1 MSLANTINFKLYFCL
16 QLKSST
22 FNTYFML
29 ESLITSKTRLRLLIK
44 FFLNIA
50 NKGYLNSLA
59 NEFGES
65 TNSVRKELNN
75 LSSAGYLEKHS
86 ENNKVIYKANASHPL
101 FKIIQKIVHKHL
113 GIEEILETVY
123 NRIGDVK
130 KIMILG
136 DYAKGIDSGLIE
148 ILIVGDNINKE
159 YLDEISPKIELKI
172 KRKVSFFVSNKSL
185 KQNSLTIFEA

>member
-1 MSLANTINFKLYFCL
+1 
-16 QLKSST
+16 
-22 FNTYFML
+22 ML
-29 ESLITSKTRLRLLIK
+29 ESIITSKTRLNLLIK
-44 FFLNIA
+44 FFVNIA

-75 LSSAGYLEKHS
+75 LSSAGYLEKHT
-86 ENNKVIYKANASHPL
+86 EHNKVIYKANASHPL

-136 DYAKGIDSGLIE
+136 DYAKGIDGGIIE
-148 ILIVGDNINKE
+148 VLIVGENINKE
-159 YLDEISPKIELKI
+159 YLDEITPKIELKI
-172 KRKVSFFVSNKSL
+172 KRKVSFFVSNKPL
-185 KQNSLTIFEA
+185 KQDSLTIFEA

>member
-1 MSLANTINFKLYFCL
+1 
-16 QLKSST
+16 
-22 FNTYFML
+22 ML

-75 LSSAGYLEKHS
+75 LSSAGYLKKHS

-136 DYAKGIDSGLIE
+136 DYAKGKLLVIEVDDINFAEEDEDLSKIIEKIDAEINGL
-148 ILIVGDNINKE
+148 
-159 YLDEISPKIELKI
+159 
-172 KRKVSFFVSNKSL
+172 F
-185 KQNSLTIFEA
+185 

>member
-1 MSLANTINFKLYFCL
+1 
-16 QLKSST
+16 
-22 FNTYFML
+22 ML
-29 ESLITSKTRLRLLIK
+29 DSLITSKTRIRLLIK

-75 LSSAGYLEKHS
+75 LSSAGYLEKCV
-86 ENNKVIYKANASHPL
+86 ENNKVIYKSNSSHPL
-101 FKIIQKIVHKHL
+101 FKIIQKIVHKHV

-130 KIMILG
+130 KILLLG
-136 DYAKGIDSGLIE
+136 DYAEGIDSGLIE

-159 YLDEISPKIELKI
+159 YLDEIAPKIELKI

-185 KQNSLTIFEA
+185 KQKSLTIFEA

>member
-1 MSLANTINFKLYFCL
+1 
-16 QLKSST
+16 
-22 FNTYFML
+22 ML

-44 FFLNIA
+44 FFINIA
-50 NKGYLNSLA
+50 NEGYLNSLA

-86 ENNKVIYKANASHPL
+86 ESNKVIYKANASHPL
-101 FKIIQKIVHKHL
+101 FKIIQKTVHKHL

-136 DYAKGIDSGLIE
+136 DYSKGIDSGLIE
-148 ILIVGDNINKE
+148 VLIVGDNINKE
-159 YLDEISPKIELKI
+159 YLDEIAPKIELNI

>member
-1 MSLANTINFKLYFCL
+1 
-16 QLKSST
+16 
-22 FNTYFML
+22 ML

-50 NKGYLNSLA
+50 NKVYLNSLA

-136 DYAKGIDSGLIE
+136 DYAKGNDSGLIE
-148 ILIVGDNINKE
+148 VFLIGQGLNME
-159 YLDEISPKIELKI
+159 YIAQLEDKIDDLI
-172 KRKVSFFVSNKSL
+172 RRKASFYLASKFLADRAHIVL
-185 KQNSLTIFEA
+185 FNSKDK

>member
-1 MSLANTINFKLYFCL
+1 
-16 QLKSST
+16 
-22 FNTYFML
+22 ML

-44 FFLNIA
+44 FFVNIA

-75 LSSAGYLEKHS
+75 LSRAGYLEKHS
-86 ENNKVIYKANASHPL
+86 QNNKVIYKANASHPL

-123 NRIGDVK
+123 NRIGNVK

-136 DYAKGIDSGLIE
+136 DYAKGIDSGIIE
-148 ILIVGDNINKE
+148 ILIIGDNINKD
-159 YLDEISPKIELKI
+159 YLHEISPKIELKI
-172 KRKVSFFVSNKSL
+172 KRKVSFFVSNMPL
-185 KQNSLTIFEA
+185 KQKSLTIFEN

>member
-1 MSLANTINFKLYFCL
+1 
-16 QLKSST
+16 
-22 FNTYFML
+22 ML

-75 LSSAGYLEKHS
+75 LSSAGYLEKHN
-86 ENNKVIYKANASHPL
+86 ENNKIIYKANASHPL
-101 FKIIQKIVHKHL
+101 FKIIQEIVYKHL
-113 GIEEILETVY
+113 GIEEIIETIY
-123 NRIGDVK
+123 DKIGDVK
-130 KIMILG
+130 KIIILG

-148 ILIVGDNINKE
+148 ILIIGDNIDKD
-159 YLDEISPKIELKI
+159 YLDKISSKIQEKI
-172 KRKVSFFVSNKSL
+172 KRKINFFISKKASN
-185 KQNSLTIFEA
+185 QISLTIFEA

>member
-1 MSLANTINFKLYFCL
+1 
-16 QLKSST
+16 
-22 FNTYFML
+22 ML

-86 ENNKVIYKANASHPL
+86 ENNKVIYKANSSHPL
-101 FKIIQKIVHKHL
+101 FKIIQKIVKKHL
-113 GIEEILETVY
+113 GIEEILETIY
-123 NRIGDVK
+123 DRIGEVEK
-130 KIMILG
+130 VEILG
-136 DYAKGIDSGLIE
+136 DYAQGIDSGLIE
-148 ILIVGDNINKE
+148 ILIIGKNIDKQ
-159 YLDEISPKIELKI
+159 YLEKISPNIENKIN
-172 KRKVSFFVSNKSL
+172 RKVNFFVSNQSL
-185 KQNSLTIFEA
+185 NQKSLTIFEA

>member
-1 MSLANTINFKLYFCL
+1 
-16 QLKSST
+16 
-22 FNTYFML
+22 ML
-29 ESLITSKTRLRLLIK
+29 ENLITSKTRLKLLIK

-65 TNSVRKELNN
+65 TNSIRKELNN
-75 LSSAGYLEKHS
+75 LSSAGYLEKKS
-86 ENNKVIYKANASHPL
+86 ENNKVIYKANSSHPL
-101 FKIIQKIVHKHL
+101 FKIIQKIIHKHI
-113 GIEEILETVY
+113 GIEEIIESIY

-130 KIMILG
+130 KIMLLG
-136 DYAKGIDSGLIE
+136 DYAKGIDTGLIE
-148 ILIVGDNINKE
+148 ILIVGDNINKK

-172 KRKVSFFVSNKSL
+172 KRKVSFFVSCKSL

>member
-1 MSLANTINFKLYFCL
+1 
-16 QLKSST
+16 
-22 FNTYFML
+22 ML

-75 LSSAGYLEKHS
+75 LSSAGYLEKHN

-101 FKIIQKIVHKHL
+101 FKIIQKIVKKHL
-113 GIEEILETVY
+113 GIEEILESIY
-123 NRIGDVK
+123 NRIGDVE

-136 DYAKGIDSGLIE
+136 DYARGIDSGLIE
-148 ILIVGDNINKE
+148 ILIVGDNISKDYLKE
-159 YLDEISPKIELKI
+159 ITPKIEKKI
-172 KRKVSFFVSNKSL
+172 NRKVSFFLSNSIL
-185 KQNSLTIFEA
+185 KQKTLTIFES